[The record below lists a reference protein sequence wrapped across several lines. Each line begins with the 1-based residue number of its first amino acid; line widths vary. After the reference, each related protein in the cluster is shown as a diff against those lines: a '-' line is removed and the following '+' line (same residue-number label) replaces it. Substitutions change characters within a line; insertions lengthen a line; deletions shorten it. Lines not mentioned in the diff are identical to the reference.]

1 MGWRTIA
8 LVMLWGMVGQALALD
23 APGGR
28 VILEVGGRIA
38 VTNVSDE
45 AHFDRA
51 MLEALPQHVVVTGNP
66 WIDGQS
72 RFEGPLLSDVL
83 AAVEAEG
90 DELRV
95 AAIKDYETLM
105 PVSDA
110 HEHGVILA
118 MRRDGER
125 MRIRDKGPLFVVY
138 PFDDQPELKT
148 NIYFSRSVWQDAR
161 IDVN

>member
-1 MGWRTIA
+1 MGWRIVA
-8 LVMLWGMVGQALALD
+8 LMLLWGTVGQAFALD
-23 APGGR
+23 APTGR
-28 VILEVGGRIA
+28 VILEVGGRIS
-38 VTNVSDE
+38 VTNVEDE

-72 RFEGPLLSDVL
+72 RFEGPLLSDLL
-83 AAVEAEG
+83 AAVEAQG
-90 DELRV
+90 DELKV
-95 AAIKDYETLM
+95 VAIKDYETLI
-105 PVSDA
+105 PVNDA
-110 HEHGVILA
+110 LHNGVILA

-138 PFDDQPELKT
+138 PFDDRPELKT
-148 NIYFSRSVWQDAR
+148 NIYFSRSAWQVAR